1 MKQTEKKQDLRERL
15 LRAAQSLIAE
25 RGLSGLKARDVADRA
40 GSALGG
46 LYTVFPDLNGLVLAV
61 NLASFERL
69 DAVMT
74 KAVVG
79 ADQADAKLLRLIEAY
94 LGFARSE
101 PHLWRAMF
109 DHRLPEGQNIP
120 PEHYDALMRLMQ
132 HIVAPLRELQPEK
145 HEAER
150 MIRAR
155 TLFSAFHGIIAM
167 SLDHRF
173 TGVTSDALESELADL
188 LRQLVRG
195 VSIKH
200 LQ

>member
-1 MKQTEKKQDLRERL
+1 MKQAEKKQDLRERL
-15 LRAAQSLIAE
+15 LRAAQGLIAE
-25 RGLSGLKARDVADRA
+25 RGLSGLKARDVAERA

-46 LYTVFPDLNGLVLAV
+46 LYTVFPDLDGLILSV
-61 NLASFERL
+61 NLTSFERL

-132 HIVAPLRELQPEK
+132 HIVAPLHELQPDK
-145 HEAER
+145 DEAER

-173 TGVTSDALESELADL
+173 TGVTSDALESELAAL
-188 LRQLVRG
+188 LKQLVRG
-195 VSIKH
+195 IA
-200 LQ
+200 